1 MLVPPKPWVGPEMG
15 GYFYNRCMY
24 IILHIWFHT
33 DASFVTASAMRYKDS
48 VEQQSYMKRA
58 SEQGNVELVYAGL
71 DVLGSTP
78 WKINKKIF
86 DVVLEVWNAGYGL
99 GKLPPA
105 VYPHPEPQ
113 PPADNNMKDRALYM
127 YNLKLYNQEKAN
139 NHSSRCNVNYKIE
152 IARAVSE
159 AFASRCIECSNDCS
173 CWVTRS
179 INPITWIS
187 VAVHTLFL
195 LI

>member
-1 MLVPPKPWVGPEMG
+1 MPLA
-15 GYFYNRCMY
+15 
-24 IILHIWFHT
+24 IAT
-33 DASFVTASAMRYKDS
+33 AMRYKDS

-105 VYPHPEPQ
+105 VYPNPEPQ

-159 AFASRCIECSNDCS
+159 VLYSKISN
-173 CWVTRS
+173 TQMAA
-179 INPITWIS
+179 
-187 VAVHTLFL
+187 VAWRQDLSAP
-195 LI
+195 